1 MLTMVEQRGDAIA
14 AAAADRV
21 RRRVAAALRAAL
33 PGILVEISGAEIV
46 LVGRIAPDDPRL
58 RWIGSLVR

>member
-14 AAAADRV
+14 AAAADRA
-21 RRRVAAALRAAL
+21 RCRVAAALRAAL

>member
-14 AAAADRV
+14 AAAADRA